1 MRKRVPKDHEHI
13 RSDAMMELERK
24 RKDRV
29 SSKDAAMC
37 RVRAKILQSLPRGSL
52 DRVLEQKPNAKATA
66 ASLCKEPGK
75 PIGWKRNRIS
85 ELD

>member
-1 MRKRVPKDHEHI
+1 MLLCVEYVLRYYNHYHG
-13 RSDAMMELERK
+13 A
-24 RKDRV
+24 V
-29 SSKDAAMC
+29 S
-37 RVRAKILQSLPRGSL
+37 

>member
-1 MRKRVPKDHEHI
+1 
-13 RSDAMMELERK
+13 MELGRK

-52 DRVLEQKPNAKATA
+52 GQSPRTKTEWKGNGGLFMQRAGEADWLE
-66 ASLCKEPGK
+66 KEQ
-75 PIGWKRNRIS
+75 NQ
-85 ELD
+85 